1 MRKFANLWRSL
12 TWNNILRR
20 NANSRR
26 HQFSET
32 IKAIEAK
39 QKKADEELQAIL
51 NAVQET
57 KRIQRTMQE
66 QAELDQEVKEIFA
79 ARKKAY
85 EATHSVQKVAGQ
97 KRKSLSEHDNL
108 CDSTNAVPSTP
119 SHKRSRT
126 LGALS
131 EPSNST
137 SRYIKHISGTYPM
150 ASPPVLSQSVF
161 SQSSLLGRSTSN
173 QNLRQSTSSNRLTKD
188 DRPRLDTTK
197 TDYFRLK
204 ALGIDPHT
212 PLIPLTD
219 KQVELKKKRD
229 AEERQRQIDNLK
241 RRRYYGGSF
250 RPQTSPSPPPTGSEA
265 SPQVSSSPE
274 PAEEP
279 AATRAKPPAQVDD
292 DDDDLLERARAQRKE
307 LEEGT
312 NWLKDTRLQ
321 LDKQID
327 EEVERRVEEELSA
340 RSGHSTPNKS
350 PNGLARAN
358 GYEYLPASTHPGI
371 PLSRIEQRIRATGAR
386 GLAYKPLH
394 SHADYVPVAVAMS
407 KRSASKYSGELI
419 SQQVSSPVG
428 RRSVDYLDID
438 PALHNSGS
446 SNTGF
451 IPQKVASKKR
461 PLDASDEEEEHESY
475 RPIPP
480 KSRYQSQYGPAGDE
494 EDSAEEF
501 EEDAGASEGYD
512 EKDEQYDE
520 EEEEEED
527 DLEEDDGFEDEDDGF
542 DTENQ
547 PYGNGNYSLP
557 EEELVDD
564 ATTPSTNAEASRAAS
579 SGPGAS
585 ADDAF
590 VLSDSD

>member
-26 HQFSET
+26 QQFSET

-57 KRIQRTMQE
+57 KRIQHTMQE

-85 EATHSVQKVAGQ
+85 EATHNVQKVAGQ

-108 CDSTNAVPSTP
+108 NDSTNAVPSTP

-150 ASPPVLSQSVF
+150 ASPSVF

-173 QNLRQSTSSNRLTKD
+173 QNLRHSTSSNRLAKD
-188 DRPRLDTTK
+188 DRPKLDTTK

-250 RPQTSPSPPPTGSEA
+250 RPQTSPSPPPTASEA
-265 SPQVSSSPE
+265 STHVSPSPE

-279 AATRAKPPAQVDD
+279 AAPRAKPPAQDD

-312 NWLKDTRLQ
+312 SWLKDTRLQ

-327 EEVERRVEEELSA
+327 EEVERRVEEELTA
-340 RSGHSTPNKS
+340 NSGHSTPNKS

-358 GYEYLPASTHPGI
+358 GYEYLPAPTHPGL
-371 PLSRIEQRIRATGAR
+371 PLSRTEQRIRATGAR
-386 GLAYKPLH
+386 GLAYKALH

-446 SNTGF
+446 SNKDF
-451 IPQKVASKKR
+451 IPQKAASKKR

-475 RPIPP
+475 RPVPP
-480 KSRYQSQYGPAGDE
+480 RSRYQSQCDPADDE

-501 EEDAGASEGYD
+501 EEDTGATEGYD

-527 DLEEDDGFEDEDDGF
+527 DVDLEEDDGFDAD
-542 DTENQ
+542 NQ
-547 PYGNGNYSLP
+547 PYGNGDYSLP

-564 ATTPSTNAEASRAAS
+564 ATTPSTNAEVSRAAS